1 MSYKTIVLYLN
12 ATDRARRVIEVGAE
26 IASRFEAHLIGLR
39 VFPAVRLSP
48 PLPLPFG
55 REVASELREGIQRE
69 TADLKAIFEDMTA
82 RQPFVAEWRSVTD
95 EAGDPCEI
103 VLRQARAADLI
114 VTSQADPSWPMSNVL
129 DFPDS
134 MVLGAGRPVLVVPA
148 FGHHK
153 GIPGNVSVAW
163 RNTRESARAVADSLP
178 LLKLATKVHVMSVED
193 AGTGADNG
201 SLTEI
206 ANSLGRHGIKPVVSR
221 PIATEFTT
229 GEEIRVRAIDEQ
241 ADMLVMGCYGHS
253 RLREMALGGV
263 TRHMLREMTIPIL
276 FSH

>member
-1 MSYKTIVLYLN
+1 MSYKTIILYLN
-12 ATDRARRVIEVGAE
+12 ATERARRVIEVAAE
-26 IASRFEAHLIGLR
+26 IASYFEAHLIGLR

-48 PLPLPFG
+48 PVPLPFS
-55 REVASELREGIQRE
+55 REVAGQLRAGIEKE
-69 TADLKAIFEDMTA
+69 TAELKSIFEDMTA
-82 RQPFVAEWRSVTD
+82 RKPFAAEWRSVTD
-95 EAGDPCEI
+95 AAGDPSDI
-103 VLRQARAADLI
+103 VLRHARTADL
-114 VTSQADPSWPMSNVL
+114 VVASQTDPTSPMSDVL
-129 DFPDS
+129 DFPERI
-134 MVLGAGRPVLVVPA
+134 VLGAGRPVLVVPA

-163 RNTRESARAVADSLP
+163 RNTRESARAVSDALP
-178 LLKLATKVHVMSVED
+178 FLKLAKNVHVMSVEE
-193 AGTGADNG
+193 AGIGANDG

-206 ANSLGRHGIKPVVSR
+206 ASSLGRHGIKPIVSR
-221 PIATEFTT
+221 PISTEFTT
-229 GEEIRVRAIDEQ
+229 GEEIRVRAIDGQ

>member
-1 MSYKTIVLYLN
+1 MSYKTIALYLN
-12 ATDRARRVIEVGAE
+12 ATERARRVIEVGAE

-39 VFPAVRLSP
+39 VFPAVKLSP

-55 REVASELREGIQRE
+55 REVAGQLRAGIEKE
-69 TADLKAIFEDMTA
+69 TAELKSIFEEMTA

-95 EAGDPCEI
+95 ATGDPCES
-103 VLRQARAADLI
+103 VLRHARAADLI
-114 VTSQADPSWPMSNVL
+114 VTGQTDPSWPMSDVL
-129 DFPDS
+129 DFPDR

-163 RNTRESARAVADSLP
+163 RNTRESARAVADALP
-178 LLKLATKVHVMSVED
+178 LLRLAANVHVMSVEE
-193 AGTGADNG
+193 AGVASDDG

-206 ANSLGRHGIKPVVSR
+206 ARSLGRHGIKPIVAR

-229 GEEIRVRAIDEQ
+229 SEEIRVRAIDQQ

>member
-12 ATDRARRVIEVGAE
+12 AIEPARRVIEVGVE
-26 IASRFEAHLIGLR
+26 IAAQFEAHLIGLR

-48 PLPLPFG
+48 PVPLPFG
-55 REVASELREGIQRE
+55 REVAGQLRASIEKE
-69 TADLKAIFEDMTA
+69 TAELKATFEEMTA
-82 RQPFVAEWRSVTD
+82 RQPFLAEWRSVTD
-95 EAGDPCEI
+95 VAGDPCEI
-103 VLRQARAADLI
+103 VLRHARCADLV
-114 VTSQADPSWPMSNVL
+114 VTSQTDPSWPLSDVL
-129 DFPDS
+129 DFPDGI
-134 MVLGAGRPVLVVPA
+134 VLGAGRPVLVVPT

-163 RNTRESARAVADSLP
+163 RNTRESARAVSDALP
-178 LLKLATKVHVMSVED
+178 LLKLATNVHVMSVEE
-193 AGTGADNG
+193 AGAEADDG
-201 SLTEI
+201 SLPEVGRT
-206 ANSLGRHGIKPVVSR
+206 LGRHGIKPVISR
-221 PIATEFTT
+221 PIATELTT
-229 GEEIRVRAIDEQ
+229 GEEIRVRAIDQQ